1 MNKIKASILLMS
13 LSIMLVFPGAIGAV
27 EVDKQLIPGLPSMYS
42 TNEFIIAHESGNPN
56 NVGPNSLYNEVA
68 YMKRNWTDAFTTHWV
83 GSGGK
88 VIQIAPTGQV
98 SWGAGSYANC
108 RSYAQVELAR
118 TNDRATFEKD
128 YKAYVELLKQL
139 AKEANLPLTLDSS
152 GKGIK
157 SHEWFSNNLG
167 GTDHKDPFSYL
178 ASWGITRAQ
187 FNKDLTSEPAI
198 APSVN
203 KTGTLKLFSTMAIKS
218 SADIK
223 APIYK
228 KGDSFYCN
236 KNGVYSEKG
245 RYMTIRTNIGVKRFY
260 MGLY

>member
-1 MNKIKASILLMS
+1 MS

-68 YMKRNWTDAFTTHWV
+68 YMRRNWTDAFTTHWV

-88 VIQIAPTGQV
+88 VIQIAPTGQA
-98 SWGAGSYANC
+98 SWGAGPYANC

-157 SHEWFSNNLG
+157 SHEWVSNNLG

-178 ASWGITRAQ
+178 ASWGITREQ
-187 FNKDLTSEPAI
+187 FIKDLTSEPEI

-223 APIYK
+223 ASVK
-228 KGDSFYCN
+228 KGDSLIIN
-236 KNGVYSEKG
+236 KNGVVIGKD
-245 RYMTIRTNIGVKRFY
+245 RYMAIRTNAGVKRFY
-260 MGLY
+260 IK

>member
-1 MNKIKASILLMS
+1 MEKMNKIKAGILLMS

-68 YMKRNWTDAFTTHWV
+68 YMKKNWNDAFTTHWV

-88 VIQIAPTGQV
+88 VIQIAPTGQA

-157 SHEWFSNNLG
+157 SHEWVSNNLG

-178 ASWGITRAQ
+178 ASWGITREQ
-187 FNKDLTSEPAI
+187 FNKDLASEPAI
-198 APSVN
+198 

-223 APIYK
+223 APVE
-228 KGDSFYCN
+228 KGDSLIIN
-236 KNGVYSEKG
+236 KNGVIGKD
-245 RYMTIRTNIGVKRFY
+245 RYMAIRTNTGVKRSY